1 MSRPSL
7 IVIATLVR
15 IVLLAI
21 ACGVTV
27 FDKVRSLK
35 NLIPTR
41 LTPHTQKAGGRSA
54 DAEQVG
60 VMRMS
65 DGPH

>member
-15 IVLLAI
+15 IVLLSI
-21 ACGVTV
+21 ACGVTL

-35 NLIPTR
+35 NLISASVFPSS
-41 LTPHTQKAGGRSA
+41 QKEDTGSPE
-54 DAEQVG
+54 AEQAG
-60 VMRMS
+60 MMRMS

>member
-21 ACGVTV
+21 ACGVTL

-35 NLIPTR
+35 NPIPASFF
-41 LTPHTQKAGGRSA
+41 PSSQKEGTGSPE
-54 DAEQVG
+54 AEQASA
-60 VMRMS
+60 MRMS
-65 DGPH
+65 DGPQ